1 LLGKLLTFAKNER
14 FNLKIVY
21 NWIWKIIL
29 KFPITFCSEN
39 GSIGIPTSE
48 RQRYVRKRIAAR
60 QSTSIRGK
68 ARICAA
74 MCVFARESAYM
85 RSNARLYASKRV
97 YAWQC
102 PYLRGKA
109 RLCAGVTLAQDDET
123 RILLIYETPHA
134 NITMTRRLQKIRSQ
148 SYLNS

>member
-1 LLGKLLTFAKNER
+1 LLGKLLTFAKNEG

-29 KFPITFCSEN
+29 KFPITICSEN

-48 RQRYVRKRIAAR
+48 RQRYVRKRVAA
-60 QSTSIRGK
+60 QQNHVYAGQCASIRGK
-68 ARICAA
+68 ARICVANRVYT
-74 MCVFARESAYM
+74 CQCTYM
-85 RSNARLYASKRV
+85 RGN
-97 YAWQC
+97 
-102 PYLRGKA
+102 A

-123 RILLIYETPHA
+123 RTLLIYETPHA

>member
-1 LLGKLLTFAKNER
+1 LLGKLLTFAKNEG

-29 KFPITFCSEN
+29 KFPITICSEN

-48 RQRYVRKRIAAR
+48 RQRYVRKRVAA
-60 QSTSIRGK
+60 QQNASIRGK

-74 MCVFARESAYM
+74 M
-85 RSNARLYASKRV
+85 RV
-97 YAWQC
+97 YTRQSTHMRANTHI
-102 PYLRGKA
+102 YA

-123 RILLIYETPHA
+123 RTLLIYETPHA